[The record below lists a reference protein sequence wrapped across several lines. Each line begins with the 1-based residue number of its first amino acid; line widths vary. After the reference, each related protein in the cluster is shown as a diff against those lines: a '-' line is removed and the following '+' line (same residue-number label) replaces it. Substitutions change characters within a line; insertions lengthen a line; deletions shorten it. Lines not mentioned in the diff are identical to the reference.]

1 MAGGEGLS
9 SEDHALLAR
18 LVEALEKSLHQ
29 RSQTRGFWERYATP
43 VTVGLSAIGLGVT
56 IWISQGQL
64 NTSREQFD
72 DNQQASALQF
82 ERTLRQ
88 NQYSD
93 IVGGMA
99 SSSVAV
105 QVNSI
110 RRLVQ
115 YVVEPKNFETT
126 VLQEQAALN
135 AAQTLAAFIEDE
147 SAETGREGLT
157 DYRDPQPVVVGR
169 AVDQL
174 FKLTGLAHDADDD
187 MVSFPQLSVDLT
199 RGNFHGV
206 GVSDFA
212 PSGSFLAI
220 AADFRAATV
229 TGWNLAAVEQP
240 SLSSAFF
247 TCANMQSSNFGTSN
261 VAAADFTGANL
272 RGADLSRVTGL
283 TSEQIRGALVGPL
296 TRLPADVE
304 RPPQPGWGITE
315 DNGQYRPSL
324 PCRHLLDQMTDLLAG
339 SGYSSRLPCPGSS
352 RSPWRV
358 HLSTREHKALDRV
371 CQLRKRLERTLTPTI
386 KQPPSG

>member
-1 MAGGEGLS
+1 MAGRDGLS

-18 LVEALEKSLHQ
+18 LVEALERSLQQPSQ
-29 RSQTRGFWERYATP
+29 RRGFWERYATP
-43 VTVGLSAIGLGVT
+43 VTVALSAVGIGVT

-72 DNQQASALQF
+72 DNQQASAAQF

-93 IVGGMA
+93 IVGGRPA
-99 SSSVAV
+99 LRSPYRS
-105 QVNSI
+105 NSI

-126 VLQEQAALN
+126 ELQEQAAVN

-147 SAETGREGLT
+147 SSETGREGLT

-174 FKLTGLAHDADDD
+174 FELTGLAHDADDD
-187 MVSFPQLSVDLT
+187 TVSFPQLSVDLT

-229 TGWNLAAVEQP
+229 TGWDLAAVEQP

-247 TCANMQSSNFGTSN
+247 TCANMQSSKFGTSN

-272 RGADLSRVTGL
+272 RGADLSLSHGTHVR
-283 TSEQIRGALVGPL
+283 
-296 TRLPADVE
+296 ADP
-304 RPPQPGWGITE
+304 RRARWP
-315 DNGQYRPSL
+315 
-324 PCRHLLDQMTDLLAG
+324 LDQTARRRGTATAARM
-339 SGYSSRLPCPGSS
+339 GYHRGQRPIPAFPAMSAPSRP
-352 RSPWRV
+352 
-358 HLSTREHKALDRV
+358 DD
-371 CQLRKRLERTLTPTI
+371 
-386 KQPPSG
+386 

>member
-1 MAGGEGLS
+1 MAGREGLS

-18 LVEALEKSLHQ
+18 LVESLEKSLHE
-29 RSQTRGFWERYATP
+29 RSHTKGFWERYATP

-72 DNQQASALQF
+72 DNQRASALQF

-115 YVVEPKNFETT
+115 YVVEPKNFETPE
-126 VLQEQAALN
+126 VQEQSAVN
-135 AAQTLAAFIEDE
+135 AAQTLSAFIEDE
-147 SAETGREGLT
+147 SSEQGREGLT
-157 DYRDPQPVVVGR
+157 DYRNPQPVVVGR

-174 FKLTGLAHDADDD
+174 IKLTGLAHDADEAT
-187 MVSFPQLSVDLT
+187 VSFPQLSVDLT

-206 GVSDFA
+206 GVSNFA
-212 PSGSFLAI
+212 PTGSFLAV

-229 TGWNLAAVEQP
+229 TGWDLADVEQP
-240 SLSSAFF
+240 TMSSSFF

-296 TRLPADVE
+296 TKLPANVE

-315 DNGQYRPSL
+315 ESGQYRASL
-324 PCRHLLDQMTDLLAG
+324 PCRHLLDQMTDLLPG
-339 SGYSSRLPCPGSS
+339 SGYSSRLPCPGES
-352 RSPWRV
+352 RSPW
-358 HLSTREHKALDRV
+358 HIELSTREQKALERV
-371 CQLRKRLERTLTPTI
+371 CQLRDHLDRKLS
-386 KQPPSG
+386 PPNEEPSSG